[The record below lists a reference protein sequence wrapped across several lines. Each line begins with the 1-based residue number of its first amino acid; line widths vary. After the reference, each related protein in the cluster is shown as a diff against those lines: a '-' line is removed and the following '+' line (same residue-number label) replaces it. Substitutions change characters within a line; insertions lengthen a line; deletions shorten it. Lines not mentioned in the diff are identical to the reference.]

1 MDTTTPAVSPLRQ
14 CKTDD
19 MRKRK
24 LEPTPP
30 EAYTRAVRKLAAFPK
45 RVPDT
50 ATVDVWA

>member
-1 MDTTTPAVSPLRQ
+1 MATKTPAVSPLRQ

-19 MRKRK
+19 MRMRK
-24 LEPTPP
+24 LEPRSQ
-30 EAYTRAVRKLAAFPK
+30 EAYTRAARKPAIFLK